1 MKWNEFTESAPPP
14 KQGREVLL
22 WIIGGSAGSFNPVRT
37 FLQNLPYHP
46 EVALILCLHR
56 LRNSRLSIADA
67 LKLPFPWQAIE
78 PDDKTTIVGGHVYIA
93 PPDYHLLVEEEGYL
107 SLSVEEPVHFSRP
120 SIDVLMESV
129 AQARWPRAAGMLL
142 SGANRDG
149 ALGMYMMK
157 QAGYFTA
164 VQEPQDAE
172 IPTMPEAALA
182 LFEPHRRFRSDQMME
197 LFLQALSL

>member
-1 MKWNEFTESAPPP
+1 MKWNEFTESVPAA
-14 KQGREVLL
+14 KQGREVFL
-22 WIIGGSAGSFNPVRT
+22 WIIGGSAGSFNPIRT
-37 FLQNLPYHP
+37 FLQGLPYRS

-56 LRNSRLSIADA
+56 LRNSRLSIIEA
-67 LKLPFPWQAIE
+67 LKLPHPWQAIE
-78 PDDKTTIVGGHVYIA
+78 PDDKTTIKGGHIYVA
-93 PPDYHLLVEEEGYL
+93 PADYHLLVEEEGYL

-129 AQARWPRAAGMLL
+129 AQARWPRAAAMLL

-149 ALGMYMMK
+149 ALGMYIMK

-172 IPTMPEAALA
+172 IATMPEAALA
-182 LFEPHRRFRSDQMME
+182 LFEPHRRFTSRQMIE
-197 LFLQALSL
+197 VFLEALSL